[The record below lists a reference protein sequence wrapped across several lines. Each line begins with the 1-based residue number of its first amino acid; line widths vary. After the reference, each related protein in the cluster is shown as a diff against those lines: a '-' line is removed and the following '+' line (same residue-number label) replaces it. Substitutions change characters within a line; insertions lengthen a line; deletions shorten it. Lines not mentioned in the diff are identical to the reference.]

1 MQNVVRLAALAAA
14 LAFAA
19 PAAAQQRDASVGI
32 GIGLTDGPFFTGTEI
47 FVPINVSP
55 NLRIEPVIGIDR
67 IDLDAGGGEASEFLI
82 GAGVFWVNPIA
93 TQANIYVGGRL
104 ALNFASF
111 TDAGVNP
118 DEEKRRDFFLGP
130 ALGGEWLPHPRIAI
144 GAEAMLGLLNIG
156 DTETTDGVT
165 GVETETPGGSE
176 IATQGT
182 VFVRV
187 YLF

>member
-1 MQNVVRLAALAAA
+1 MNIVVRMAALAAA

-19 PAAAQQRDASVGI
+19 PAVAQQKDANVGI

-55 NLRIEPVIGIDR
+55 NFRIEPLIGIDR
-67 IDLDAGGGEASEFLI
+67 IDIDGGGGEASNFLI
-82 GAGVFWVNPIA
+82 GAGLFWVNPIA
-93 TQANIYVGGRL
+93 SQANIYMGGRL
-104 ALNFASF
+104 ALNFASS

-118 DEEKRRDFFLGP
+118 DEDERTDFFLGP

-144 GAEAMLGLLNIG
+144 GAEAMLGFLAIG
-156 DTETTDGVT
+156 DTETTDGLT
-165 GVETETPGGSE
+165 GAKTETPGGSE